1 MAEARECQDSMQ
13 SEAGWNT
20 SIHFPLLH
28 KAIYGARRHAR
39 LVGTAPW

>member
-13 SEAGWNT
+13 SEVGWNT